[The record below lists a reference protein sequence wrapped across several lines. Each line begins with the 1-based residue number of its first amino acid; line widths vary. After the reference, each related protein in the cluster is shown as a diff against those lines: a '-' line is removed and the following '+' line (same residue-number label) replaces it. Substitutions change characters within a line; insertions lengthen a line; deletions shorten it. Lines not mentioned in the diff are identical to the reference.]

1 MTTEALLELNVDDLT
16 EEEARRISID
26 LLDEDVENYRDSLKR
41 NGIWALILTIAMIA
55 VGMNT
60 VPGYAIMGLDAVA
73 LTRTFDSLQEVV
85 IKKKML
91 AKMRMET
98 YDKGYHDFVRACQ
111 EHVAKAEAMKKKAT

>member
-1 MTTEALLELNVDDLT
+1 MTTQALLELNVDDLT

-41 NGIWALILTIAMIA
+41 SGIWALILTIAMIA

-60 VPGYAIMGLDAVA
+60 VPGYAIMGLDAMA

-91 AKMRMET
+91 AKMRMKT

-111 EHVAKAEAMKKKAT
+111 EHAAKAETMKKKTT